1 MRLATVICTV
11 VGGVT
16 ALAGSALAQLAE
28 VTPLGGAAVANVP
41 SIVSAPEPAS
51 LIAVGLGLAVA
62 ALARGR

>member
-16 ALAGSALAQLAE
+16 LAGSASAQLAE